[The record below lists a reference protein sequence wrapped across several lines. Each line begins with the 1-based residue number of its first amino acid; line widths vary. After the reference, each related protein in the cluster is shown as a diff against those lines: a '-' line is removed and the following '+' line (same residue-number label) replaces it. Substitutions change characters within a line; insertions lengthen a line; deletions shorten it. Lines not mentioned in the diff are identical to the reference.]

1 MNDISWH
8 KNIMTS
14 TGITLHSTSE
24 SKSRRIQLPVPF
36 LQYLLTHLSM
46 QERSYMENFRQTKP
60 SVSTPF
66 FKLRGPPLFYGT
78 RQDQCP
84 TLTFCHIYE
93 CKSALIESTWHLT
106 SPQSASLIHISSSQ
120 QDLIP
125 SSRTSQPWLKK
136 NSVGLSSDIDFVCK

>member
-1 MNDISWH
+1 
-8 KNIMTS
+8 MTS

-84 TLTFCHIYE
+84 TPTFCHIDE

-106 SPQSASLIHISSSQ
+106 SPQSVSLIYISSSQ
-120 QDLIP
+120 QDKLP
-125 SSRTSQPWLKK
+125 SSRTPSPLIEEISLLVWVQILI
-136 NSVGLSSDIDFVCK
+136 LFVSTIVKMF